1 MTSRIDDASTTAA
14 LGGFH
19 PLVREWFLG
28 QFAGPT
34 GAQAEGWDAI
44 AKGRHT
50 LIAAPTGSGKTLA
63 AFLTCIDRLV
73 RAGLDGGLPE
83 RTEVVYVSPLKALSN
98 DVQRN
103 LSVPLEGISGLAE
116 AHGTPLPEIRVAV
129 RTGDTPQRERT
140 LMAKQPPHILITTPE
155 SLFILLTSESGR
167 RGLRGVRTLIL
178 DEIHAVA
185 DDKRGS
191 HLSLSVERLC
201 RLSDGPVTRIGLSA
215 TQRPIVEVARFLVG
229 TAGAQGDPSTSSG
242 RTVGAAQGERREGA
256 SVSLRSNGV
265 EGALRQAQGER
276 SLGAVQGDP
285 STGSGRTGGNGRPQ
299 GLPLR
304 PDPTAPLDSG
314 FRRNDDEASAPDCI
328 IIDTGHARAMDMGLE
343 LPPEEL
349 GPIATHEQWAS
360 TLDRVAV
367 LVQEH
372 TTTLVFMN
380 TRRLVERVAHQLE
393 LRLGAEAVVAHHGSM
408 SRETRHAAEE
418 RLKSGEAKVCVAT
431 ASLELGI
438 DVGAV
443 DLVCQVGSPR
453 SIGLLLQRVGRSGHS
468 LGAMPKGRLFPLTRD
483 ELLECIALLRGIRGG
498 NLDTLAI
505 PPWPLDVLSQQI
517 VAACAG
523 EDWEE
528 DALYDF
534 CRRAYP
540 YRDLPREKFD
550 QVVTMLS
557 EGVAPREGR
566 STAYLHRD
574 GVNGVLK
581 ARRNAR
587 LAAITSGGAI
597 PDNADYDVIAEPEG
611 TFVGTVH
618 EDFAIES
625 VAGDIF
631 LLGNTPW
638 KIRRVESGRVR
649 VEDAQGSSP
658 TLPFWL
664 GEAPGRTG
672 ELSDEVSALRE
683 ELASRQESG
692 DGVAWLVDGWGVP
705 ESAAEQA
712 IEYIAEGLRVL
723 GAVPTKQRVVV
734 ERFFDESGGM
744 QMVVHAPFGA
754 GINRAWGMALRK
766 QICRAFDFEL
776 QAAATD
782 DGISLALGPSTSFP
796 LQDVFQ
802 YVTSRRAA
810 EVVTQ
815 AVLQAPLFGTRWRW
829 DASRALALLRYTG
842 GRKVPAPIQRMRS
855 DDLRA
860 AVFPAQVA
868 CQDNAAPGDIEIPDH
883 PLVFETMRDCLTEAM
898 DVEGLQAVLADIE
911 SGVIET
917 YAKDTPQPSAFSHQ
931 ILNAMPYA
939 FLDDAPL
946 EERRARAVTLR
957 RALPDDAR
965 DLGALSPQA
974 IARAEQAA
982 WPVVRDAEELH
993 DALLSLSVLPVS
1005 ELSRCEGV
1013 AATEQLRGWF
1023 ESLATSRRAAEFTL
1037 GDGRAAWTCAERVH
1051 VVRALYGDVAFSPEL
1066 APFDRLRAN
1075 GVEAN
1080 ITPPLGSPSTEL
1092 RTGFDRLR
1100 TNGVE
1105 AEDGEDGALMA
1116 LLRGWTESLGPFTE
1130 AGLASTLGLSV
1141 TLVRRGM
1148 AQLEAEGAVLR
1159 GRFTPGVAEEEFCN
1173 RRILARINRDTVAG
1187 LRQEVEPV
1195 PVATFIQFLFRWQHA
1210 TAGTRGQGDG
1220 GLLQVLE
1227 QLQGFE
1233 AAAQVWETE
1242 LLPLRMSP
1250 YDGTAL
1256 DRLCLGGEAVW
1267 GRFARRPVDQELAG
1281 GRAALARTGPVSL
1294 GLREDLDW
1302 LLDPPP
1308 PDDAVPSGAAGEAL
1322 AFLRVRG
1329 ASFIGDIIAGTRR
1342 LPSEVEEAL
1351 WQLAAAGLVTA
1362 DGFGA
1367 LRGLVTGASKRVSAS
1382 RRGRRPARRRTG
1394 GSRWSLLQAIDPS
1407 EDGIAERAHQLLR
1420 RYGIVFPEVL
1430 GREPMAPPWRTLL
1443 QVYRRAEARGEIRGG
1458 RFVAGLVGEQF
1469 ALPEAV
1475 EAMRSLRRS
1484 EPTGETLAVSAC
1496 DPLNLAGVI
1505 TPGPRVPAV
1514 SGNKVAF
1521 RDGVPVASLQTGD
1534 VVLHADLPEDE
1545 RDEAHRALG
1554 ARRPVAERAAVAAG

>member
-1 MTSRIDDASTTAA
+1 MTSHIDAPSTIAV
-14 LGGFH
+14 LDGFH

-28 QFAGPT
+28 QFAAPT

-129 RTGDTPQRERT
+129 RTGDTPQRERA

-201 RLSDGPVTRIGLSA
+201 KLADGPVTRIGLSA
-215 TQRPIVEVARFLVG
+215 TQRPIAEVARFLVG
-229 TAGAQGDPSTSSG
+229 TAGA
-242 RTVGAAQGERREGA
+242 
-256 SVSLRSNGV
+256 
-265 EGALRQAQGER
+265 LRQAQGER
-276 SLGAVQGDP
+276 TGAGDAEERDC
-285 STGSGRTGGNGRPQ
+285 S
-299 GLPLR
+299 
-304 PDPTAPLDSG
+304 SG
-314 FRRNDDEASAPDCI
+314 FLPSQERRGDGALDCI

-343 LPPEEL
+343 MPPEEL

-360 TLDRVAV
+360 TLDRVAE

-550 QVVTMLS
+550 QVITMLS

-574 GVNGVLK
+574 GVNRVLK

-638 KIRRVESGRVR
+638 KVRRVESGRVR

-664 GEAPGRTG
+664 GEAPGRTR

-683 ELASRQESG
+683 ELASRQESVDSAPSADSVASG
-692 DGVAWLVDGWGVP
+692 DGAAWLVDGWGVP

-712 IEYIAEGLRVL
+712 VMYIAEGLRVL

-782 DGISLALGPSTSFP
+782 DGISLALGPGTSFP

-802 YVTSRRAA
+802 YVTARRAA

-829 DASRALALLRYTG
+829 DASRALALLRHTG

-868 CQDNAAPGDIEIPDH
+868 CQDNAPPGDVEVPDH

-898 DVEGLQAVLADIE
+898 DVEGLQAMLADIE

-993 DALLSLSVLPVS
+993 DALLSLSVLPLT
-1005 ELSRCEGV
+1005 ELFRCEGV
-1013 AATEQLRGWF
+1013 ASTEQLRGWF
-1023 ESLATSRRAAEFTL
+1023 ESLAGERRATEFTL

-1051 VVRALYGDVAFSPEL
+1051 VVRALYAGASVTP
-1066 APFDRLRAN
+1066 P
-1075 GVEAN
+1075 V
-1080 ITPPLGSPSTEL
+1080 TPPLLSPSTEL
-1092 RTGFDRLR
+1092 RTGFDGLR
-1100 TNGVE
+1100 TNGLGVDGLD
-1105 AEDGEDGALMA
+1105 ANGVGVDGVSANGAGVDGVGADGINGDDGEDEALMA
-1116 LLRGWTESLGPFTE
+1116 LLRGWTESVGPFTE
-1130 AGLASTLGLSV
+1130 AGLAWTLGLSE
-1141 TLVRRGM
+1141 TLVRRGL
-1148 AQLEAEGAVLR
+1148 AQLEAEGGVLR
-1159 GRFTPGVAEEEFCN
+1159 GRFTPGIAEEEFCN

-1210 TAGTRGQGDG
+1210 TVGTRVQHDG
-1220 GLLQVLE
+1220 GLLQVVE

-1242 LLPLRMSP
+1242 LLPLRMSA
-1250 YDGTAL
+1250 YDTSAL

-1302 LLDPPP
+1302 LLDPAP
-1308 PDDAVPSGAAGEAL
+1308 PDDAPHA
-1322 AFLRVRG
+1322 
-1329 ASFIGDIIAGTRR
+1329 
-1342 LPSEVEEAL
+1342 
-1351 WQLAAAGLVTA
+1351 
-1362 DGFGA
+1362 
-1367 LRGLVTGASKRVSAS
+1367 K
-1382 RRGRRPARRRTG
+1382 RRGRGGAGLSSRARARRSLATSSRGRGGCPRRWRRRCGNWPRRGSSPPTGLARCG
-1394 GSRWSLLQAIDPS
+1394 GS
-1407 EDGIAERAHQLLR
+1407 
-1420 RYGIVFPEVL
+1420 
-1430 GREPMAPPWRTLL
+1430 
-1443 QVYRRAEARGEIRGG
+1443 
-1458 RFVAGLVGEQF
+1458 
-1469 ALPEAV
+1469 
-1475 EAMRSLRRS
+1475 
-1484 EPTGETLAVSAC
+1484 
-1496 DPLNLAGVI
+1496 
-1505 TPGPRVPAV
+1505 
-1514 SGNKVAF
+1514 
-1521 RDGVPVASLQTGD
+1521 
-1534 VVLHADLPEDE
+1534 
-1545 RDEAHRALG
+1545 
-1554 ARRPVAERAAVAAG
+1554 

>member
-1 MTSRIDDASTTAA
+1 
-14 LGGFH
+14 
-19 PLVREWFLG
+19 
-28 QFAGPT
+28 
-34 GAQAEGWDAI
+34 
-44 AKGRHT
+44 
-50 LIAAPTGSGKTLA
+50 
-63 AFLTCIDRLV
+63 
-73 RAGLDGGLPE
+73 
-83 RTEVVYVSPLKALSN
+83 
-98 DVQRN
+98 
-103 LSVPLEGISGLAE
+103 
-116 AHGTPLPEIRVAV
+116 
-129 RTGDTPQRERT
+129 
-140 LMAKQPPHILITTPE
+140 
-155 SLFILLTSESGR
+155 
-167 RGLRGVRTLIL
+167 
-178 DEIHAVA
+178 
-185 DDKRGS
+185 
-191 HLSLSVERLC
+191 
-201 RLSDGPVTRIGLSA
+201 
-215 TQRPIVEVARFLVG
+215 
-229 TAGAQGDPSTSSG
+229 
-242 RTVGAAQGERREGA
+242 
-256 SVSLRSNGV
+256 
-265 EGALRQAQGER
+265 
-276 SLGAVQGDP
+276 
-285 STGSGRTGGNGRPQ
+285 
-299 GLPLR
+299 
-304 PDPTAPLDSG
+304 
-314 FRRNDDEASAPDCI
+314 
-328 IIDTGHARAMDMGLE
+328 
-343 LPPEEL
+343 
-349 GPIATHEQWAS
+349 
-360 TLDRVAV
+360 
-367 LVQEH
+367 
-372 TTTLVFMN
+372 
-380 TRRLVERVAHQLE
+380 
-393 LRLGAEAVVAHHGSM
+393 
-408 SRETRHAAEE
+408 
-418 RLKSGEAKVCVAT
+418 
-431 ASLELGI
+431 
-438 DVGAV
+438 
-443 DLVCQVGSPR
+443 
-453 SIGLLLQRVGRSGHS
+453 
-468 LGAMPKGRLFPLTRD
+468 
-483 ELLECIALLRGIRGG
+483 
-498 NLDTLAI
+498 
-505 PPWPLDVLSQQI
+505 
-517 VAACAG
+517 
-523 EDWEE
+523 
-528 DALYDF
+528 
-534 CRRAYP
+534 
-540 YRDLPREKFD
+540 
-550 QVVTMLS
+550 MLS

-574 GVNGVLK
+574 GVNRVLK

-712 IEYIAEGLRVL
+712 VEYIAEGLRVL

-829 DASRALALLRYTG
+829 DASRALALLRHAG

-868 CQDNAAPGDIEIPDH
+868 CQDNAAAGDIEVPDH

-993 DALLSLSVLPVS
+993 DALLSLSALPLS
-1005 ELSRCEGV
+1005 ELARCEGV
-1013 AATEQLRGWF
+1013 ASAEELQGWF
-1023 ESLATSRRAAEFTL
+1023 EALAASRRAAEFTL

-1051 VVRALYGDVAFSPEL
+1051 VVTALYP
-1066 APFDRLRAN
+1066 
-1075 GVEAN
+1075 EAN
-1080 ITPPLGSPSTEL
+1080 FTPSITPPLLSPSTEL

-1105 AEDGEDGALMA
+1105 AEDGEDEALMA

-1130 AGLASTLGLSV
+1130 AGLASTLGLSI
-1141 TLVRRGM
+1141 TLVRRGL

-1159 GRFTPGVAEEEFCN
+1159 GRFTPGVVEEEFCN

-1210 TAGTRGQGDG
+1210 TAGTRVQGDG

-1302 LLDPPP
+1302 LLDPAP
-1308 PDDAVPSGAAGEAL
+1308 PDDAMPSGAAGEAL
-1322 AFLRVRG
+1322 AFLRARG

-1475 EAMRSLRRS
+1475 EAMRSVRRS
-1484 EPTGETLAVSAC
+1484 EPTGETLVVSAC

-1514 SGNKVAF
+1514 SGNKVAL
-1521 RDGVPVASLQTGD
+1521 RDGVPVASLQSGD

-1554 ARRPVAERAAVAAG
+1554 ARRPTAERAVPALLR

>member
-1 MTSRIDDASTTAA
+1 M
-14 LGGFH
+14 
-19 PLVREWFLG
+19 
-28 QFAGPT
+28 
-34 GAQAEGWDAI
+34 
-44 AKGRHT
+44 
-50 LIAAPTGSGKTLA
+50 
-63 AFLTCIDRLV
+63 
-73 RAGLDGGLPE
+73 
-83 RTEVVYVSPLKALSN
+83 
-98 DVQRN
+98 
-103 LSVPLEGISGLAE
+103 
-116 AHGTPLPEIRVAV
+116 
-129 RTGDTPQRERT
+129 
-140 LMAKQPPHILITTPE
+140 
-155 SLFILLTSESGR
+155 
-167 RGLRGVRTLIL
+167 
-178 DEIHAVA
+178 
-185 DDKRGS
+185 
-191 HLSLSVERLC
+191 
-201 RLSDGPVTRIGLSA
+201 TRIGLSA
-215 TQRPIVEVARFLVG
+215 TQRPIEEVARFLVG
-229 TAGAQGDPSTSSG
+229 TEGAGNASVKRSSG
-242 RTVGAAQGERREGA
+242 FLPAQERHGGEAKGEVPASAGTTERGAERHGLSGFLPAQERRGDA
-256 SVSLRSNGV
+256 S
-265 EGALRQAQGER
+265 
-276 SLGAVQGDP
+276 
-285 STGSGRTGGNGRPQ
+285 
-299 GLPLR
+299 
-304 PDPTAPLDSG
+304 
-314 FRRNDDEASAPDCI
+314 PDCI

-360 TLDRVAV
+360 TLDRVAE

-418 RLKSGEAKVCVAT
+418 RLKSGEARVCVAT

-483 ELLECIALLRGIRGG
+483 ELLECIALLRGIHAG

-523 EDWEE
+523 EDWGIDE
-528 DALYDF
+528 LYDF

-540 YRDLPREKFD
+540 YRGLPREKFD

-566 STAYLHRD
+566 STAFLHRD

-587 LAAITSGGAI
+587 LAAVTSGGAI
-597 PDNADYDVIAEPEG
+597 PDNADYDVILEPEG

-618 EDFAIES
+618 EDFAVES
-625 VAGDIF
+625 VAGDVF

-649 VEDAQGSSP
+649 VEDAHGANP

-664 GEAPGRTG
+664 GEAPGRTS
-672 ELSDEVSALRE
+672 ELSDEVSVLRE
-683 ELASRQESG
+683 ELEARQSSSSE
-692 DGVAWLVDGWGVP
+692 GVAWLVASGLP
-705 ESAAEQA
+705 EAAAEQA
-712 IEYIAEGLRVL
+712 VEYIAEGLRVL
-723 GAVPTKQRVVV
+723 GAVPTKRRVVV

-782 DGISLALGPSTSFP
+782 DGISLALGPGTSFP

-802 YVTSRRAA
+802 YVTSRRA
-810 EVVTQ
+810 ENVVTQ

-829 DASRALALLRYTG
+829 DASRALALLRHTG
-842 GRKVPAPIQRMRS
+842 GRRVPAPIQRMRS

-868 CQDNAAPGDIEIPDH
+868 CQDNAPPGDIDVPDH
-883 PLVFETMRDCLTEAM
+883 PLVFETLRDCLTEAL
-898 DVEGLQAVLADIE
+898 DVEGLQSVLADIE
-911 SGVIET
+911 SGAIET

-965 DLGALSPQA
+965 DLGALSPEA
-974 IARAEQAA
+974 IARAEQGA
-982 WPVVRDAEELH
+982 WPVIRDAEELH
-993 DALLSLSVLPVS
+993 DALLTLSALPLS
-1005 ELSRCEGV
+1005 ELRRSEGV
-1013 AATEQLRGWF
+1013 ATIEQLREWF
-1023 ESLATSRRAAEFTL
+1023 EELAAARRAAEFAL
-1037 GDGRAAWTCAERVH
+1037 GGGGAAWTCAERAH
-1051 VVRALYGDVAFSPEL
+1051 VVAALYPEARLSPEL
-1066 APFDRLRAN
+1066 APFDRLSAN
-1075 GVEAN
+1075 GAE
-1080 ITPPLGSPSTEL
+1080 G
-1092 RTGFDRLR
+1092 D
-1100 TNGVE
+1100 
-1105 AEDGEDGALMA
+1105 AEDEALMA

-1130 AGLASTLGLSV
+1130 AWLASTLGLAA
-1141 TLVRRGM
+1141 TMVRRGL
-1148 AQLEAEGAVLR
+1148 AQLEMEGSVLR
-1159 GRFTPGVAEEEFCN
+1159 GRFTPSAVEEEFCN

-1195 PVATFIQFLFRWQHA
+1195 PVATFIQFLSRWQHA
-1210 TAGTRGQGDG
+1210 TAGTRVSGDG

-1242 LLPLRMSP
+1242 LLPLRTSP
-1250 YDGTAL
+1250 YDASAL
-1256 DRLCLGGEAVW
+1256 DRLCIGGEAVW
-1267 GRFARRPVDQELAG
+1267 GRFARRPVDQELPG

-1294 GLREDLDW
+1294 GLREDLPW
-1302 LLDPPP
+1302 LLDPAPE
-1308 PDDAVPSGAAGEAL
+1308 DDAPPSGAAGEAL
-1322 AFLRVRG
+1322 AFMRAHG

-1367 LRGLVTGASKRVSAS
+1367 LRGLVTGATKRVSAS

-1394 GSRWSLLQAIDPS
+1394 GSRWSLLQAF
-1407 EDGIAERAHQLLR
+1407 EEAENAVEERAFQLLR

-1430 GREPMAPPWRTLL
+1430 GREPMAPSWRTLL

-1475 EAMRSLRRS
+1475 EAMRSVRRT
-1484 EPTGETLAVSAC
+1484 EPTGEVLVVSAC

-1534 VVLHADLPEDE
+1534 VVLHAELPEDE

-1554 ARRPVAERAAVAAG
+1554 ARRPAAERMPALAG

>member
-1 MTSRIDDASTTAA
+1 
-14 LGGFH
+14 
-19 PLVREWFLG
+19 
-28 QFAGPT
+28 
-34 GAQAEGWDAI
+34 
-44 AKGRHT
+44 
-50 LIAAPTGSGKTLA
+50 
-63 AFLTCIDRLV
+63 
-73 RAGLDGGLPE
+73 
-83 RTEVVYVSPLKALSN
+83 
-98 DVQRN
+98 
-103 LSVPLEGISGLAE
+103 
-116 AHGTPLPEIRVAV
+116 
-129 RTGDTPQRERT
+129 
-140 LMAKQPPHILITTPE
+140 
-155 SLFILLTSESGR
+155 
-167 RGLRGVRTLIL
+167 
-178 DEIHAVA
+178 
-185 DDKRGS
+185 
-191 HLSLSVERLC
+191 
-201 RLSDGPVTRIGLSA
+201 
-215 TQRPIVEVARFLVG
+215 
-229 TAGAQGDPSTSSG
+229 
-242 RTVGAAQGERREGA
+242 
-256 SVSLRSNGV
+256 
-265 EGALRQAQGER
+265 
-276 SLGAVQGDP
+276 
-285 STGSGRTGGNGRPQ
+285 
-299 GLPLR
+299 
-304 PDPTAPLDSG
+304 
-314 FRRNDDEASAPDCI
+314 
-328 IIDTGHARAMDMGLE
+328 MDMGLE
-343 LPPEEL
+343 MPPEEL

-360 TLDRVAV
+360 TLDRVAE

-574 GVNGVLK
+574 GVNRVLK

-638 KIRRVESGRVR
+638 KVRRVESGRVR

-683 ELASRQESG
+683 ELASRQGTGDAAAG
-692 DGVAWLVDGWGVP
+692 DGVAWLVENGVP

-712 IEYIAEGLRVL
+712 VEYIAEGLRVL

-782 DGISLALGPSTSFP
+782 DGISLALGPGTSFP

-802 YVTSRRAA
+802 YVTARRAA

-829 DASRALALLRYTG
+829 DASRALALLRHTG

-868 CQDNAAPGDIEIPDH
+868 CQDNAPPGDVEVPDH

-898 DVEGLQAVLADIE
+898 DVEGLQAMLADIE

-974 IARAEQAA
+974 IARAEQGA

-993 DALLSLSVLPVS
+993 DALLSLSVLPLS

-1013 AATEQLRGWF
+1013 ASVEQLRGWF
-1023 ESLATSRRAAEFTL
+1023 ESLAGERRAAEFTL

-1051 VVRALYGDVAFSPEL
+1051 VVRALYVGADISPEL
-1066 APFDRLRAN
+1066 GPFDRLRAN
-1075 GVEAN
+1075 GAGV
-1080 ITPPLGSPSTEL
+1080 
-1092 RTGFDRLR
+1092 DRV
-1100 TNGVE
+1100 NGE
-1105 AEDGEDGALMA
+1105 DAEDEALMA
-1116 LLRGWTESLGPFTE
+1116 LLRGWTESVGPFTE
-1130 AGLASTLGLSV
+1130 AGLALTLGLRFDAGSARAGAARGGGRGV
-1141 TLVRRGM
+1141 ARAVHAGHRRGGVLQP
-1148 AQLEAEGAVLR
+1148 AHPGAHQPGHG
-1159 GRFTPGVAEEEFCN
+1159 GR
-1173 RRILARINRDTVAG
+1173 
-1187 LRQEVEPV
+1187 
-1195 PVATFIQFLFRWQHA
+1195 
-1210 TAGTRGQGDG
+1210 
-1220 GLLQVLE
+1220 
-1227 QLQGFE
+1227 
-1233 AAAQVWETE
+1233 AAAGSRAGAGGH
-1242 LLPLRMSP
+1242 LHPIPLPLAACDLGHSGAGRRGAAAGGGAAARASRRRRRS
-1250 YDGTAL
+1250 G
-1256 DRLCLGGEAVW
+1256 RLSCCRCGCRRTTRRRWTGCALGGEAVW

-1302 LLDPPP
+1302 LLDPAP
-1308 PDDAVPSGAAGEAL
+1308 PDDAMPSGAAGEAL
-1322 AFLRVRG
+1322 AFLRARG

-1475 EAMRSLRRS
+1475 EAMRSVRRT
-1484 EPTGETLAVSAC
+1484 EPTGETLVVSAC

-1554 ARRPVAERAAVAAG
+1554 ARRQSAAAAAGAAAS

>member
-1 MTSRIDDASTTAA
+1 MAGVASVAGNAWELAVTSRASGDSASARAA

-19 PLVREWFLG
+19 PLVREWFAS
-28 QFAGPT
+28 QFEAPT

-103 LSVPLEGISGLAE
+103 LSVPLEGIAGLAE

-140 LMAKQPPHILITTPE
+140 LMAKRPPHILITTPE

-201 RLSDGPVTRIGLSA
+201 KLADGPVTRIGLSA

-229 TAGAQGDPSTSSG
+229 SG
-242 RTVGAAQGERREGA
+242 PPIPTFPHTGGKGQ
-256 SVSLRSNGV
+256 S
-265 EGALRQAQGER
+265 
-276 SLGAVQGDP
+276 DP
-285 STGSGRTGGNGRPQ
+285 STGSGRAVG
-299 GLPLR
+299 
-304 PDPTAPLDSG
+304 
-314 FRRNDDEASAPDCI
+314 EADCI
-328 IIDTGHARAMDMGLE
+328 VIDTGHARAMDMGLE
-343 LPPEEL
+343 MPPEEL

-360 TLDRVAV
+360 TLDRVAE

-574 GVNGVLK
+574 GVNRVLK

-672 ELSDEVSALRE
+672 ELSDEVSRLRE

-712 IEYIAEGLRVL
+712 VEYIAEGLRVL

-744 QMVVHAPFGA
+744 QMVVHAPFGT

-782 DGISLALGPSTSFP
+782 DGISLALGPGTSFP
-796 LQDVFQ
+796 LQDVFN
-802 YVTSRRAA
+802 YVTARRAA

-829 DASRALALLRYTG
+829 DASRALALLRHTG

-868 CQDNAAPGDIEIPDH
+868 CQDNAPPGDVEVPDH

-898 DVEGLQAVLADIE
+898 DVEGLQAMLANIE
-911 SGVIET
+911 SGAIET

-974 IARAEQAA
+974 IARAEQGA

-993 DALLSLSVLPVS
+993 DALLSLSVLPLS

-1013 AATEQLRGWF
+1013 ASGEQLREWF
-1023 ESLATSRRAAEFTL
+1023 ESLAGERRAAEFAL

-1051 VVRALYGDVAFSPEL
+1051 VVWALYVGADISPDL
-1066 APFDRLRAN
+1066 GPFDRLRAN
-1075 GVEAN
+1075 GGGVDGVSANEAD
-1080 ITPPLGSPSTEL
+1080 G
-1092 RTGFDRLR
+1092 G
-1100 TNGVE
+1100 
-1105 AEDGEDGALMA
+1105 DGEDEALMA
-1116 LLRGWTESLGPFTE
+1116 LLRGWTESVGPFTE
-1130 AGLASTLGLSV
+1130 AGLALTLGLS
-1141 TLVRRGM
+1141 TALVRRGL
-1148 AQLEAEGAVLR
+1148 AQLEAEGGVLR
-1159 GRFTPGVAEEEFCN
+1159 GRFTPGVVEEEFCN

-1187 LRQEVEPV
+1187 LRQEVEPA

-1210 TAGTRGQGDG
+1210 TSGTRVQGDG
-1220 GLLQVLE
+1220 GLLQVVE

-1242 LLPLRMSP
+1242 LLPLRMSA
-1250 YDGTAL
+1250 YDASAL

-1302 LLDPPP
+1302 LLDPSP

-1322 AFLRVRG
+1322 AFLRAHG
-1329 ASFIGDIIAGTRR
+1329 ASFISDIIAGTRR

-1367 LRGLVTGASKRVSAS
+1367 LRGLVTGTSKRVSAS

-1475 EAMRSLRRS
+1475 EAMRSLRRT
-1484 EPTGETLAVSAC
+1484 EPTGETLVVSAC

-1554 ARRPVAERAAVAAG
+1554 ARRPTAERAQGSGNRYLLAQSTV

>member
-1 MTSRIDDASTTAA
+1 MTSLANGDSALAGDA
-14 LGGFH
+14 LVGFH

-83 RTEVVYVSPLKALSN
+83 QTEVVYVSPLKALSN

-103 LSVPLEGISGLAE
+103 LSVPLEAIAGLAE

-140 LMAKQPPHILITTPE
+140 LMAKQSPHILITTPE

-201 RLSDGPVTRIGLSA
+201 RLADGPVTRIGLSA
-215 TQRPIVEVARFLVG
+215 TQRPIAEVARFLVG
-229 TAGAQGDPSTSSG
+229 TGAAQGDPSTGSG
-242 RTVGAAQGERREGA
+242 RTVGAAQGEPTAE
-256 SVSLRSNGV
+256 
-265 EGALRQAQGER
+265 
-276 SLGAVQGDP
+276 
-285 STGSGRTGGNGRPQ
+285 NGRPQ
-299 GLPLR
+299 GSPLR
-304 PDPTAPLDSG
+304 TDPTAP
-314 FRRNDDEASAPDCI
+314 DEASAPDCI
-328 IIDTGHARAMDMGLE
+328 VIDTGHARAMDMGLE
-343 LPPEEL
+343 MPPEEL

-360 TLDRVAV
+360 TLDRVAE

-408 SRETRHAAEE
+408 SRETRHLAEE

-468 LGAMPKGRLFPLTRD
+468 VGAMPKGRLFPLTRD

-550 QVVTMLS
+550 QVITMLS

-574 GVNGVLK
+574 GVNRVLK

-625 VAGDIF
+625 VAGDVF

-638 KIRRVESGRVR
+638 KVRRVESGRVR
-649 VEDAQGSSP
+649 VEDAQGSNP

-664 GEAPGRTG
+664 GEAPGRTR

-683 ELASRQESG
+683 ELASRQESADSAPSGDSVASG

-712 IEYIAEGLRVL
+712 VEYIAEGLRVL

-802 YVTSRRAA
+802 YVTARRAA

-829 DASRALALLRYTG
+829 DASRSLALLRHTG
-842 GRKVPAPIQRMRS
+842 GRKVPAPILRMRS

-868 CQDNAAPGDIEIPDH
+868 CQDNAPPGDIEVPDH

-898 DVEGLQAVLADIE
+898 DVAGLQAMLADIE
-911 SGVIET
+911 SGAIET

-965 DLGALSPQA
+965 DLSALSPQA
-974 IARAEQAA
+974 IARAEQGA

-1013 AATEQLRGWF
+1013 ASAEQLRGWF
-1023 ESLATSRRAAEFTL
+1023 ESLAGERRAAEFTL
-1037 GDGRAAWTCAERVH
+1037 GDGRAAWTCAERLH
-1051 VVRALYGDVAFSPEL
+1051 VVRALYVGANIPTDL
-1066 APFDRLRAN
+1066 APPSTELRTGSDRLRAN
-1075 GVEAN
+1075 GVVVDGLDA
-1080 ITPPLGSPSTEL
+1080 
-1092 RTGFDRLR
+1092 
-1100 TNGVE
+1100 NGVGVDGVS
-1105 AEDGEDGALMA
+1105 ANGADGDDGEDEALMA
-1116 LLRGWTESLGPFTE
+1116 LLRGWTESVGPFTE
-1130 AGLASTLGLSV
+1130 AGLAWTLGLSA
-1141 TLVRRGM
+1141 TMVRRGL
-1148 AQLEAEGAVLR
+1148 AQLEAEGGVLR
-1159 GRFTPGVAEEEFCN
+1159 GRFTPGIAEEEFCN

-1210 TAGTRGQGDG
+1210 TSGTRVQGDG
-1220 GLLQVLE
+1220 GLLQVVE

-1242 LLPLRMSP
+1242 LLPLRMSA
-1250 YDGTAL
+1250 YDTSAL

-1267 GRFARRPVDQELAG
+1267 GRFARRPVDQELPG

-1302 LLDPPP
+1302 LLDPAP
-1308 PDDAVPSGAAGEAL
+1308 PDDAIPSGAAGEAL
-1322 AFLRVRG
+1322 GFLRARG
-1329 ASFIGDIIAGTRR
+1329 ASFISDIVAGTRR

-1407 EDGIAERAHQLLR
+1407 EDSIAERAHQLLR

-1430 GREPMAPPWRTLL
+1430 GREPMAPAWRTLL

-1475 EAMRSLRRS
+1475 EAMRSLRRT
-1484 EPTGETLAVSAC
+1484 EPTGETLVVSAC

-1545 RDEAHRALG
+1545 RDEAYRALG
-1554 ARRPVAERAAVAAG
+1554 ARRVSAAQAAGAAERAVPALLQ

>member
-1 MTSRIDDASTTAA
+1 MTSRLNGDTASAAAA

-129 RTGDTPQRERT
+129 RTGDTPQRERA

-201 RLSDGPVTRIGLSA
+201 RLADGPVTRIGLSA
-215 TQRPIVEVARFLVG
+215 TQRPIAEVARFLVG
-229 TAGAQGDPSTSSG
+229 NGPPIPTFPHTGEKGQDDPLRRGSGQASTS
-242 RTVGAAQGERREGA
+242 
-256 SVSLRSNGV
+256 
-265 EGALRQAQGER
+265 
-276 SLGAVQGDP
+276 
-285 STGSGRTGGNGRPQ
+285 SGRTGGNGRPQ
-299 GLPLR
+299 GSPLR
-304 PDPTAPLDSG
+304 PDTTAPLDSG

-328 IIDTGHARAMDMGLE
+328 VIDTGHARAMDMGLE
-343 LPPEEL
+343 MPPEEL

-360 TLDRVAV
+360 TLDRVAE

-550 QVVTMLS
+550 QVITMLS

-574 GVNGVLK
+574 GVNRVLK

-587 LAAITSGGAI
+587 LAAITSGGTI

-638 KIRRVESGRVR
+638 KVRRVESGRVR

-664 GEAPGRTG
+664 GEAPGRTR

-683 ELASRQESG
+683 ELASRQGSG

-712 IEYIAEGLRVL
+712 VAYIAEGLRVL

-744 QMVVHAPFGA
+744 QMVVHAPFGT

-802 YVTSRRAA
+802 YVTARRAA

-829 DASRALALLRYTG
+829 DASRSLALLRHTG
-842 GRKVPAPIQRMRS
+842 GRKVPAPILRMRS

-868 CQDNAAPGDIEIPDH
+868 CQDNAPPGDIEVPDH

-898 DVEGLQAVLADIE
+898 DVEGLQAMLADIE

-1005 ELSRCEGV
+1005 ELSRCDGV
-1013 AATEQLRGWF
+1013 ASAEQLRGWF
-1023 ESLATSRRAAEFTL
+1023 ESLAGDRRAAEFTL
-1037 GDGRAAWTCAERVH
+1037 GDGRAAWTCAERLH
-1051 VVRALYGDVAFSPEL
+1051 VVRALYAGANLSPDL
-1066 APFDRLRAN
+1066 
-1075 GVEAN
+1075 V
-1080 ITPPLGSPSTEL
+1080 PPSSEL

-1100 TNGVE
+1100 ANGVGVDGVS
-1105 AEDGEDGALMA
+1105 ANGAGVDDGEDEALMT

-1130 AGLASTLGLSV
+1130 AGLALTLGLSV
-1141 TLVRRGM
+1141 TLVRRGL
-1148 AQLEAEGAVLR
+1148 AQLEAEGGVLR
-1159 GRFTPGVAEEEFCN
+1159 GRFTPGIAEEEFCN

-1210 TAGTRGQGDG
+1210 TAGTRVKGDG
-1220 GLLQVLE
+1220 GLLQVVE

-1242 LLPLRMSP
+1242 LLPLRMSA
-1250 YDGTAL
+1250 YETSAL

-1267 GRFARRPVDQELAG
+1267 GRFARRPVDQELPG

-1302 LLDPPP
+1302 LLDPAP
-1308 PDDAVPSGAAGEAL
+1308 PDDAMPSGAAGEAL
-1322 AFLRVRG
+1322 AFLRARG
-1329 ASFIGDIIAGTRR
+1329 ASFISDIVAGTRR

-1430 GREPMAPPWRTLL
+1430 GREPMAPSWRALL

-1475 EAMRSLRRS
+1475 EAMRSLRRT
-1484 EPTGETLAVSAC
+1484 EPTGETLVVSAC

-1545 RDEAHRALG
+1545 RDEAHWALG
-1554 ARRPVAERAAVAAG
+1554 ARRLSAAQAAGAAERAVPALLQ

>member
-1 MTSRIDDASTTAA
+1 MTSRIDAPSTTAA
-14 LGGFH
+14 LDGFH

-28 QFAGPT
+28 QFAAPT

-103 LSVPLEGISGLAE
+103 LSVPLEGIAGLAE

-201 RLSDGPVTRIGLSA
+201 KLADGAVTRIGLSA
-215 TQRPIVEVARFLVG
+215 TQRPIEEVARFLVG
-229 TAGAQGDPSTSSG
+229 T
-242 RTVGAAQGERREGA
+242 
-256 SVSLRSNGV
+256 
-265 EGALRQAQGER
+265 GALRQAQGER
-276 SLGAVQGDP
+276 MEGSAQGEP
-285 STGSGRTGGNGRPQ
+285 TAENGRPQ
-299 GLPLR
+299 GSPLR

-328 IIDTGHARAMDMGLE
+328 VIDTGHARAMDMGLE
-343 LPPEEL
+343 MPPEEL

-360 TLDRVAV
+360 TLDRVAE

-408 SRETRHAAEE
+408 SRETRHSAEE

-498 NLDTLAI
+498 NLDSLAI

-550 QVVTMLS
+550 QVITMLS

-574 GVNGVLK
+574 GVNRVLK

-638 KIRRVESGRVR
+638 KVRRVESGRVR

-664 GEAPGRTG
+664 GEAPGRTR

-683 ELASRQESG
+683 ELASRQGTGDSVASG

-712 IEYIAEGLRVL
+712 VEYIAEGLRVL

-744 QMVVHAPFGA
+744 QMVVHAPFGT

-782 DGISLALGPSTSFP
+782 DGISLALGPGTSFP

-802 YVTSRRAA
+802 YVTARRAA

-829 DASRALALLRYTG
+829 DASRALALLRHTG

-868 CQDNAAPGDIEIPDH
+868 CQDNAPAGDIELPDH

-898 DVEGLQAVLADIE
+898 DVEGLQAMLADIE
-911 SGVIET
+911 SGAIET

-974 IARAEQAA
+974 IARAEQGA

-993 DALLSLSVLPVS
+993 DALLSLSVLPLS
-1005 ELSRCEGV
+1005 ELGRCEGV
-1013 AATEQLRGWF
+1013 ASAEQLRGWF
-1023 ESLATSRRAAEFTL
+1023 ESLAADRRAAEFTL

-1051 VVRALYGDVAFSPEL
+1051 VVTVLYARADISPDLGPPLSE
-1066 APFDRLRAN
+1066 LRAN
-1075 GVEAN
+1075 GVGVDGLNAN
-1080 ITPPLGSPSTEL
+1080 GE
-1092 RTGFDRLR
+1092 GVDGVCA
-1100 TNGVE
+1100 NG
-1105 AEDGEDGALMA
+1105 ADGGDGEDEALMA
-1116 LLRGWTESLGPFTE
+1116 LLRGWTESVGPFTE
-1130 AGLASTLGLSV
+1130 AGLALTLGLSA
-1141 TLVRRGM
+1141 TLVRRGL
-1148 AQLEAEGAVLR
+1148 AQLEAEGGVLR
-1159 GRFTPGVAEEEFCN
+1159 GRFTPGIAEEEFCN

-1210 TAGTRGQGDG
+1210 TAGTRVQGDG
-1220 GLLQVLE
+1220 GLLQVVE

-1242 LLPLRMSP
+1242 LLPLRMSA
-1250 YDGTAL
+1250 YETSAL

-1267 GRFARRPVDQELAG
+1267 GRFARRPVDQELPG

-1302 LLDPPP
+1302 LLDPAP
-1308 PDDAVPSGAAGEAL
+1308 PDDAIPSGAAGEAL
-1322 AFLRVRG
+1322 AFLRARG
-1329 ASFIGDIIAGTRR
+1329 ASFISDITAGTRR

-1367 LRGLVTGASKRVSAS
+1367 LRGLVTGATKRVSAS
-1382 RRGRRPARRRTG
+1382 RRGRRPARRGTG

-1430 GREPMAPPWRTLL
+1430 GREPMAPAWRSLL

-1475 EAMRSLRRS
+1475 EAMRSLRRT
-1484 EPTGETLAVSAC
+1484 EPTGETLVVSAC

-1554 ARRPVAERAAVAAG
+1554 ARRQPAERAVPALLK

>member
-1 MTSRIDDASTTAA
+1 MADVASVAGNAWELAVTSRASGDSASARAA

-19 PLVREWFLG
+19 PLVREWFAS
-28 QFAGPT
+28 QFEAPT

-73 RAGLDGGLPE
+73 RAGLDGGLPV

-103 LSVPLEGISGLAE
+103 LSVPLEGIAGLAE
-116 AHGTPLPEIRVAV
+116 AHGTPLPDIRVAV

-201 RLSDGPVTRIGLSA
+201 RLADGPVTRIGLSA
-215 TQRPIVEVARFLVG
+215 TQRPIEEVARFLVG
-229 TAGAQGDPSTSSG
+229 SG
-242 RTVGAAQGERREGA
+242 PPIPTFPHTGGKG
-256 SVSLRSNGV
+256 
-265 EGALRQAQGER
+265 
-276 SLGAVQGDP
+276 QGDP
-285 STGSGRTGGNGRPQ
+285 STGSGRTEGG
-299 GLPLR
+299 
-304 PDPTAPLDSG
+304 
-314 FRRNDDEASAPDCI
+314 PDCI
-328 IIDTGHARAMDMGLE
+328 VIDTGHARAMDMGLE

-360 TLDRVAV
+360 TLDRVAE

-393 LRLGAEAVVAHHGSM
+393 LRMGAEAVVAHHGSM
-408 SRETRHAAEE
+408 SRETRHLAEE

-574 GVNGVLK
+574 GVNQVLK

-625 VAGDIF
+625 MAGDIF

-712 IEYIAEGLRVL
+712 VAYIAEGLRVL

-782 DGISLALGPSTSFP
+782 DGISLALGPGTSFP

-829 DASRALALLRYTG
+829 DASRSLALLRHAG

-855 DDLRA
+855 DDLRV

-868 CQDNAAPGDIEIPDH
+868 CQDNAAPGDVEVPDH

-911 SGVIET
+911 SGVIEK

-974 IARAEQAA
+974 IASAVQAA
-982 WPVVRDAEELH
+982 WPVIRDEEELH
-993 DALLSLSVLPVS
+993 DALLSLSVLPLS
-1005 ELSRCEGV
+1005 ELSLCEGV
-1013 AATEQLRGWF
+1013 ATVEQLRVWF
-1023 ESLATSRRAAEFTL
+1023 ESLAGERRAAEFTL

-1051 VVRALYGDVAFSPEL
+1051 VVRALYAEAVLSPEL
-1066 APFDRLRAN
+1066 GPFDRLRAN
-1075 GVEAN
+1075 GAGVD
-1080 ITPPLGSPSTEL
+1080 GV
-1092 RTGFDRLR
+1092 
-1100 TNGVE
+1100 NGE
-1105 AEDGEDGALMA
+1105 DAEDEALMA
-1116 LLRGWTESLGPFTE
+1116 LLRGWTESVGPFTE
-1130 AGLASTLGLSV
+1130 AGLAMTLGLSA
-1141 TLVRRGM
+1141 TLVRRGL
-1148 AQLEAEGAVLR
+1148 AQLEAEGGVLR
-1159 GRFTPGVAEEEFCN
+1159 GRFTPGIAEEEFCN

-1187 LRQEVEPV
+1187 LRQEVEPA

-1210 TAGTRGQGDG
+1210 TSGTRVQGDG
-1220 GLLQVLE
+1220 GLLQVVE

-1242 LLPLRMSP
+1242 LLPLRMSA
-1250 YDGTAL
+1250 YDASAL

-1302 LLDPPP
+1302 LLDPAP
-1308 PDDAVPSGAAGEAL
+1308 PDDAMPSGAAGEAL
-1322 AFLRVRG
+1322 AFLRAHG
-1329 ASFIGDIIAGTRR
+1329 ASFISDIIAGTRR

-1407 EDGIAERAHQLLR
+1407 EDGVAERAHQLLR

-1475 EAMRSLRRS
+1475 EAMRSLRRT
-1484 EPTGETLAVSAC
+1484 EPTGETLVVSAC

-1554 ARRPVAERAAVAAG
+1554 ARRPKAERAQGSGNRYLLAQSTV

>member
-1 MTSRIDDASTTAA
+1 
-14 LGGFH
+14 
-19 PLVREWFLG
+19 
-28 QFAGPT
+28 
-34 GAQAEGWDAI
+34 
-44 AKGRHT
+44 
-50 LIAAPTGSGKTLA
+50 
-63 AFLTCIDRLV
+63 
-73 RAGLDGGLPE
+73 
-83 RTEVVYVSPLKALSN
+83 
-98 DVQRN
+98 
-103 LSVPLEGISGLAE
+103 
-116 AHGTPLPEIRVAV
+116 
-129 RTGDTPQRERT
+129 
-140 LMAKQPPHILITTPE
+140 
-155 SLFILLTSESGR
+155 
-167 RGLRGVRTLIL
+167 
-178 DEIHAVA
+178 
-185 DDKRGS
+185 
-191 HLSLSVERLC
+191 
-201 RLSDGPVTRIGLSA
+201 
-215 TQRPIVEVARFLVG
+215 
-229 TAGAQGDPSTSSG
+229 
-242 RTVGAAQGERREGA
+242 
-256 SVSLRSNGV
+256 
-265 EGALRQAQGER
+265 
-276 SLGAVQGDP
+276 
-285 STGSGRTGGNGRPQ
+285 
-299 GLPLR
+299 
-304 PDPTAPLDSG
+304 
-314 FRRNDDEASAPDCI
+314 
-328 IIDTGHARAMDMGLE
+328 MDMGLE
-343 LPPEEL
+343 MPPEEL

-360 TLDRVAV
+360 TLDRVAE

-550 QVVTMLS
+550 QVITMLS

-574 GVNGVLK
+574 GVNRVLK

-587 LAAITSGGAI
+587 LAAITSGGTI

-638 KIRRVESGRVR
+638 KVRRVESGRVR

-664 GEAPGRTG
+664 GEAPGRTR

-683 ELASRQESG
+683 ELASRQESA
-692 DGVAWLVDGWGVP
+692 DAAAWLVDGWGVP

-712 IEYIAEGLRVL
+712 VAYIAEGLRVL

-744 QMVVHAPFGA
+744 QMVVHAPFGT

-829 DASRALALLRYTG
+829 DASRSLALLRHTG
-842 GRKVPAPIQRMRS
+842 GRKVPAPILRMRS

-868 CQDNAAPGDIEIPDH
+868 CQDNASPGDIEVPDH

-898 DVEGLQAVLADIE
+898 DVAGLEAMLADIE
-911 SGVIET
+911 SGAIET

-993 DALLSLSVLPVS
+993 DALLSLSVLPLS
-1005 ELSRCEGV
+1005 ELGRCEGV
-1013 AATEQLRGWF
+1013 ASAEQLRGWF
-1023 ESLATSRRAAEFTL
+1023 ESLAGDRRAAEFTL
-1037 GDGRAAWTCAERVH
+1037 GDGRAAWTCAERLH
-1051 VVRALYGDVAFSPEL
+1051 VVRALYVG
-1066 APFDRLRAN
+1066 
-1075 GVEAN
+1075 AN
-1080 ITPPLGSPSTEL
+1080 ISPDLGPPSTEL

-1100 TNGVE
+1100 TNG
-1105 AEDGEDGALMA
+1105 A
-1116 LLRGWTESLGPFTE
+1116 GWT
-1130 AGLASTLGLSV
+1130 GLMRTVRVWTGSGRTVST
-1141 TLVRRGM
+1141 
-1148 AQLEAEGAVLR
+1148 
-1159 GRFTPGVAEEEFCN
+1159 
-1173 RRILARINRDTVAG
+1173 
-1187 LRQEVEPV
+1187 
-1195 PVATFIQFLFRWQHA
+1195 
-1210 TAGTRGQGDG
+1210 GT
-1220 GLLQVLE
+1220 
-1227 QLQGFE
+1227 
-1233 AAAQVWETE
+1233 T
-1242 LLPLRMSP
+1242 
-1250 YDGTAL
+1250 
-1256 DRLCLGGEAVW
+1256 
-1267 GRFARRPVDQELAG
+1267 
-1281 GRAALARTGPVSL
+1281 ART
-1294 GLREDLDW
+1294 
-1302 LLDPPP
+1302 
-1308 PDDAVPSGAAGEAL
+1308 
-1322 AFLRVRG
+1322 
-1329 ASFIGDIIAGTRR
+1329 RR
-1342 LPSEVEEAL
+1342 
-1351 WQLAAAGLVTA
+1351 
-1362 DGFGA
+1362 
-1367 LRGLVTGASKRVSAS
+1367 
-1382 RRGRRPARRRTG
+1382 
-1394 GSRWSLLQAIDPS
+1394 
-1407 EDGIAERAHQLLR
+1407 
-1420 RYGIVFPEVL
+1420 
-1430 GREPMAPPWRTLL
+1430 
-1443 QVYRRAEARGEIRGG
+1443 
-1458 RFVAGLVGEQF
+1458 
-1469 ALPEAV
+1469 
-1475 EAMRSLRRS
+1475 
-1484 EPTGETLAVSAC
+1484 
-1496 DPLNLAGVI
+1496 
-1505 TPGPRVPAV
+1505 
-1514 SGNKVAF
+1514 
-1521 RDGVPVASLQTGD
+1521 
-1534 VVLHADLPEDE
+1534 
-1545 RDEAHRALG
+1545 
-1554 ARRPVAERAAVAAG
+1554 

>member
-1 MTSRIDDASTTAA
+1 MTSRIDAPSTTAA
-14 LGGFH
+14 LDGFH
-19 PLVREWFLG
+19 SLVREWFLG

-103 LSVPLEGISGLAE
+103 LSVPLEGIAGLAE

-129 RTGDTPQRERT
+129 RTGDTPQRERA

-201 RLSDGPVTRIGLSA
+201 RLADGPVTRIGLSA
-215 TQRPIVEVARFLVG
+215 TQRPIAEVARFLVG
-229 TAGAQGDPSTSSG
+229 TAGA
-242 RTVGAAQGERREGA
+242 
-256 SVSLRSNGV
+256 
-265 EGALRQAQGER
+265 LRQAQGER
-276 SLGAVQGDP
+276 LEGAQVEP
-285 STGSGRTGGNGRPQ
+285 TAENGRPQ
-299 GLPLR
+299 GSPLR
-304 PDPTAPLDSG
+304 PHPTALLDTG
-314 FRRNDDEASAPDCI
+314 IRRNDDEASALDCI

-343 LPPEEL
+343 MPPEEL

-360 TLDRVAV
+360 TLDRVAE

-408 SRETRHAAEE
+408 SRETRHLAEE

-574 GVNGVLK
+574 GVNRVLK

-638 KIRRVESGRVR
+638 KVRRVESGRVR

-683 ELASRQESG
+683 ELASRQESA
-692 DGVAWLVDGWGVP
+692 DAAAWLVDGWGVP

-712 IEYIAEGLRVL
+712 VAYIAEGLRVL

-744 QMVVHAPFGA
+744 QMVVHAPFGT

-829 DASRALALLRYTG
+829 DASRALALLRHTG
-842 GRKVPAPIQRMRS
+842 GRKVPAPILRMRA

-868 CQDNAAPGDIEIPDH
+868 CQDNAPPGDVEVPDH

-898 DVEGLQAVLADIE
+898 DVAGLEAMLADIE
-911 SGVIET
+911 SGAIET

-974 IARAEQAA
+974 IARAEQGA

-993 DALLSLSVLPVS
+993 DALLSLSVLPVN
-1005 ELSRCEGV
+1005 ELSRFEGV
-1013 AATEQLRGWF
+1013 ASVEQLRGWF
-1023 ESLATSRRAAEFTL
+1023 ESLAGERRAAEFTL
-1037 GDGRAAWTCAERVH
+1037 GDGRATWTCAERLH
-1051 VVRALYGDVAFSPEL
+1051 VVRALYVG
-1066 APFDRLRAN
+1066 
-1075 GVEAN
+1075 AN
-1080 ITPPLGSPSTEL
+1080 ITPSLVS
-1092 RTGFDRLR
+1092 FDRLR
-1100 TNGVE
+1100 TNGGGVDGLNANGE
-1105 AEDGEDGALMA
+1105 GVDGVSANGADGDDGEDEALMA
-1116 LLRGWTESLGPFTE
+1116 LLRGWTESVGPFTE
-1130 AGLASTLGLSV
+1130 AGLALTLGLSA
-1141 TLVRRGM
+1141 TLVRRGL
-1148 AQLEAEGAVLR
+1148 AQLEAEGGVLR
-1159 GRFTPGVAEEEFCN
+1159 GRFTPGIAEEEFCN

-1210 TAGTRGQGDG
+1210 TSGTRVQGDG
-1220 GLLQVLE
+1220 GLLQVVE

-1242 LLPLRMSP
+1242 LLPLRMSA
-1250 YDGTAL
+1250 YETSAL

-1267 GRFARRPVDQELAG
+1267 GRFARRPVDQELPG
-1281 GRAALARTGPVSL
+1281 GRVALARTGPVSL

-1302 LLDPPP
+1302 LLDPAP
-1308 PDDAVPSGAAGEAL
+1308 PDDSAPHGAMPSGAAGEAL
-1322 AFLRVRG
+1322 AFLRARG
-1329 ASFIGDIIAGTRR
+1329 ASFVSDIVAGTRR
-1342 LPSEVEEAL
+1342 LSSEVEEAL

-1367 LRGLVTGASKRVSAS
+1367 LRGLVTGAAKRVSAS

-1407 EDGIAERAHQLLR
+1407 ADGIAERAHQLLR

-1430 GREPMAPPWRTLL
+1430 GREPMAPSWRTLL

-1475 EAMRSLRRS
+1475 EAMRSLRRT
-1484 EPTGETLAVSAC
+1484 EPTGETLVVSAC

-1545 RDEAHRALG
+1545 RDEAYGALG
-1554 ARRPVAERAAVAAG
+1554 ARRQPAAQAAGTAERAVPALLR

>member
-1 MTSRIDDASTTAA
+1 MAGVAGDAWESSVTSRSTGDAASAAAA

-103 LSVPLEGISGLAE
+103 LSVPLEGIAGLAE

-129 RTGDTPQRERT
+129 RTGDTPQRERA

-201 RLSDGPVTRIGLSA
+201 RLADGPVTRIGLSA
-215 TQRPIVEVARFLVG
+215 TQRPIAEVARFLVG
-229 TAGAQGDPSTSSG
+229 NGPPIPTFPHTGEKGKDDPLRRGSGQASTS
-242 RTVGAAQGERREGA
+242 
-256 SVSLRSNGV
+256 
-265 EGALRQAQGER
+265 
-276 SLGAVQGDP
+276 
-285 STGSGRTGGNGRPQ
+285 SGRTGGNGRPQ
-299 GLPLR
+299 GSPLR

-328 IIDTGHARAMDMGLE
+328 VIDTGHARAMDMGLE
-343 LPPEEL
+343 MPPEEL

-360 TLDRVAV
+360 TLDRVAE

-550 QVVTMLS
+550 QVITMLS

-574 GVNGVLK
+574 GVNRVLK

-638 KIRRVESGRVR
+638 KVRRVESGRVR

-664 GEAPGRTG
+664 GEAPGRTR

-683 ELASRQESG
+683 ELASRQESA
-692 DGVAWLVDGWGVP
+692 DAAAWLVDGWGVP

-712 IEYIAEGLRVL
+712 VAYIAEGLRVL

-744 QMVVHAPFGA
+744 QMVVHAPFGT

-802 YVTSRRAA
+802 YVTARRAA

-829 DASRALALLRYTG
+829 DASRSLALLRHTG
-842 GRKVPAPIQRMRS
+842 GRKVPAPILRMRS

-868 CQDNAAPGDIEIPDH
+868 CQDNAPAGDIDVPDH

-898 DVEGLQAVLADIE
+898 DVAGLEAMLADIE

-993 DALLSLSVLPVS
+993 DALLSLSVLPLS
-1005 ELSRCEGV
+1005 ELGRCEGV
-1013 AATEQLRGWF
+1013 ASAEQLRGWF
-1023 ESLATSRRAAEFTL
+1023 ESLAGDRRAAEFTL
-1037 GDGRAAWTCAERVH
+1037 DDGRAAWTCAERLH
-1051 VVRALYGDVAFSPEL
+1051 LVRALYVGANISPEL
-1066 APFDRLRAN
+1066 
-1075 GVEAN
+1075 G
-1080 ITPPLGSPSTEL
+1080 PPSSEL

-1100 TNGVE
+1100 TNGVGVDGFG
-1105 AEDGEDGALMA
+1105 ADGINGDDGEDETLMA
-1116 LLRGWTESLGPFTE
+1116 LLRGWTESVGPFTE
-1130 AGLASTLGLSV
+1130 AGLALTLGLSA
-1141 TLVRRGM
+1141 TLVRRGL
-1148 AQLEAEGAVLR
+1148 AQLEAEGGVLR
-1159 GRFTPGVAEEEFCN
+1159 GRFTPGIAEEEFCN

-1210 TAGTRGQGDG
+1210 TAGTRVQGDG
-1220 GLLQVLE
+1220 GLLQVVE

-1242 LLPLRMSP
+1242 LLPLRMSA
-1250 YDGTAL
+1250 YDASAL

-1267 GRFARRPVDQELAG
+1267 GRFARRPVDQELPG

-1302 LLDPPP
+1302 LLDPA
-1308 PDDAVPSGAAGEAL
+1308 PDDEAMPSGAAGEAL
-1322 AFLRVRG
+1322 AFLRARG
-1329 ASFIGDIIAGTRR
+1329 ASFISDITAGTRR

-1367 LRGLVTGASKRVSAS
+1367 LRGLVTGAAKRVSAS

-1394 GSRWSLLQAIDPS
+1394 GSRWSLLLAIDPS
-1407 EDGIAERAHQLLR
+1407 EDSVAERAHQLLR

-1430 GREPMAPPWRTLL
+1430 GREPMAPSWRTLL

-1475 EAMRSLRRS
+1475 EAMRSLRRT
-1484 EPTGETLAVSAC
+1484 EPTGETLVVSAC

-1545 RDEAHRALG
+1545 RDEAYRALG
-1554 ARRPVAERAAVAAG
+1554 ARRVSAERAAVADG

>member
-1 MTSRIDDASTTAA
+1 MAGVSGVAGNAWEPAVTSRATGDAASTGAV

-103 LSVPLEGISGLAE
+103 LSVPLEAIAGLAE

-229 TAGAQGDPSTSSG
+229 SGPPIPTFPHTGGKGQDGGRPQGSLRPHPTPPLDSGFRRNDGGGGVAQGKPT
-242 RTVGAAQGERREGA
+242 AE
-256 SVSLRSNGV
+256 
-265 EGALRQAQGER
+265 
-276 SLGAVQGDP
+276 
-285 STGSGRTGGNGRPQ
+285 NGRPQ

-304 PDPTAPLDSG
+304 PHPTAPLDSG
-314 FRRNDDEASAPDCI
+314 FRRNGDEDGAPDCI

-343 LPPEEL
+343 MPPEEL

-408 SRETRHAAEE
+408 SRETRHGAEE

-574 GVNGVLK
+574 GVNRVLK

-664 GEAPGRTG
+664 GEAPGRTR
-672 ELSDEVSALRE
+672 ELSDEVSMLRE

-868 CQDNAAPGDIEIPDH
+868 CQDNAAPGDIEVPDH

-898 DVEGLQAVLADIE
+898 DVEGLQAMLADIE

-982 WPVVRDAEELH
+982 WPVIRDAEELH

-1013 AATEQLRGWF
+1013 ASAEELRGWF
-1023 ESLATSRRAAEFTL
+1023 EALAASRRAAEFTL

-1051 VVRALYGDVAFSPEL
+1051 VVRALYAGAVLSPEL
-1066 APFDRLRAN
+1066 GSFDELRAN
-1075 GVEAN
+1075 GV
-1080 ITPPLGSPSTEL
+1080 
-1092 RTGFDRLR
+1092 
-1100 TNGVE
+1100 NG
-1105 AEDGEDGALMA
+1105 EDGEDEALMA
-1116 LLRGWTESLGPFTE
+1116 LLRGWTESVGPFTE
-1130 AGLASTLGLSV
+1130 AGLASTLGLSA
-1141 TLVRRGM
+1141 TLVRRGL
-1148 AQLEAEGAVLR
+1148 AQLEAEGGVLR
-1159 GRFTPGVAEEEFCN
+1159 GRFTPGVVEEEFCN

-1267 GRFARRPVDQELAG
+1267 GRFARRPVDQESG
-1281 GRAALARTGPVSL
+1281 GRTRGAGAHGAGV
-1294 GLREDLDW
+1294 
-1302 LLDPPP
+1302 
-1308 PDDAVPSGAAGEAL
+1308 AGAAGGP
-1322 AFLRVRG
+1322 R
-1329 ASFIGDIIAGTRR
+1329 
-1342 LPSEVEEAL
+1342 
-1351 WQLAAAGLVTA
+1351 LAAGPAA
-1362 DGFGA
+1362 
-1367 LRGLVTGASKRVSAS
+1367 TGRRRTK
-1382 RRGRRPARRRTG
+1382 RRGRRGVGLSFAR
-1394 GSRWSLLQAIDPS
+1394 
-1407 EDGIAERAHQLLR
+1407 
-1420 RYGIVFPEVL
+1420 
-1430 GREPMAPPWRTLL
+1430 
-1443 QVYRRAEARGEIRGG
+1443 
-1458 RFVAGLVGEQF
+1458 
-1469 ALPEAV
+1469 
-1475 EAMRSLRRS
+1475 
-1484 EPTGETLAVSAC
+1484 
-1496 DPLNLAGVI
+1496 
-1505 TPGPRVPAV
+1505 
-1514 SGNKVAF
+1514 
-1521 RDGVPVASLQTGD
+1521 
-1534 VVLHADLPEDE
+1534 
-1545 RDEAHRALG
+1545 G
-1554 ARRPVAERAAVAAG
+1554 ARRLLATSSRGRGGCPRRWRRRCGNWPQQGSSPPTASARCGGS